1 MKLSL
6 DGQVSE
12 LTTDQVLEA
21 LTLDSNYYGDFGK
34 QFLSNSDIR
43 TLLSNPE
50 KFGDNVIKSV
60 PMVIGGYFHTII
72 LEPEKVDSFKI
83 LDATTRNTKK
93 YKELSDGEI
102 CLLESEAD
110 KIGKMRDKLLGND
123 IIRGLIRDGN
133 VEYEVPAVTEIFGQM
148 WKGKA
153 DVLNHDEKLIIDLKT
168 TGDIEKFRSSAYRYN
183 YDSQAYIY
191 QQLFPGYDMIFVAVD
206 KNSHKLRIY
215 ECSDKFLQSGQTKAV
230 DAIAAYRLITS
241 AEYDPAQ
248 YLETETL

>member
-1 MKLSL
+1 MDSTTINKDEVL
-6 DGQVSE
+6 D
-12 LTTDQVLEA
+12 A
-21 LTLDSNYYGDFGK
+21 LRDDSNYYGDYGK

-43 TLLSNPE
+43 TLLTTPE
-50 KFGDNVIKSV
+50 KFGDNVVKSV
-60 PMVIGGYFHTII
+60 PIVIGGYFHTII
-72 LEPEKVDSFKI
+72 LEPEKVDRFKI
-83 LDATTRNTKK
+83 IPASTRNTKL

-110 KIGKMRDKLLGND
+110 KIEKMRDKLLGNN
-123 IIRGLIRDGN
+123 IIRGLIRDGE
-133 VEYEVPAVTEIFGQM
+133 VEYEVPAIAEIFGEM

-153 DVLNHDEKLIIDLKT
+153 DVINHDEKLIIDLKT

-191 QQLFPGYDMIFVAVD
+191 QELFPGYQMIFVAVD

-230 DAIAAYRLITS
+230 DAIAAYKLITS
-241 AEYDPAQ
+241 EDYDPAQ

>member
-1 MKLSL
+1 M
-6 DGQVSE
+6 
-12 LTTDQVLEA
+12 
-21 LTLDSNYYGDFGK
+21 DSNYYGDFGK
-34 QFLSNSDIR
+34 QFLSNSNIR
-43 TLLSNPE
+43 TLLSNPD
-50 KFGDNVIKSV
+50 KFGDDVIKSV

-83 LDATTRNTKK
+83 INATTRNTKL

-133 VEYEVPAVTEIFGQM
+133 VEYEVPAVGELFGEM

-168 TGDIEKFRSSAYRYN
+168 TGDIDKFRSSAYRYN
-183 YDSQAYIY
+183 YDSQAFIY
-191 QQLFPGYDMIFVAVD
+191 ETLFPGYEMIFVAVD
-206 KNSHKLRIY
+206 KNSHKLKIY
-215 ECSDKFLQSGQTKAV
+215 ECSEKFLESGKTKV
-230 DAIAAYRLITS
+230 IDAIAAYQLIKS

-248 YLETETL
+248 YLETEVL

>member
-1 MKLSL
+1 M
-6 DGQVSE
+6 
-12 LTTDQVLEA
+12 TTSQILEA

-72 LEPEKVDSFKI
+72 LEPEKVESFKI
-83 LDATTRNTKK
+83 IDATTRNTKL
-93 YKELSDGEI
+93 YKELSGGEI

-133 VEYEVPAVTEIFGQM
+133 VEYEVPAVSEIFGQM

-183 YDSQAYIY
+183 YDSQAFIY

-230 DAIAAYRLITS
+230 DAIAAFQLITS